1 MFDMCCDGVLRIL
14 CRQPTGPTTTTTGSI
29 AATTTASTTITTTT
43 TASTTTTTTEFNP
56 NAAIL
61 AVDEIS
67 VSGECVM
74 LNSSE
79 FQFVK

>member
-1 MFDMCCDGVLRIL
+1 MSDMCCDGVLRIL
-14 CRQPTGPTTTTTGSI
+14 CRQPTGPTTTTTGGI
-29 AATTTASTTITTTT
+29 AATTTASTTTT
-43 TASTTTTTTEFNP
+43 TTTTTTEFNP

-61 AVDEIS
+61 AVAEIS
-67 VSGECVM
+67 VSGDCVM